1 MKLIDVIKYDFDE
14 KEVAYRHPSEDF
26 NNQTV
31 LIVQESQYAIFIKSG
46 KFYGSFTSGRY
57 KLDSENLPLIKNL
70 QNIGSDGFTTFSSTI
85 YFINL
90 KSLFN
95 IKWGTPSSMSILD
108 PIYNVILPVG
118 ASGQMILKIIDP
130 ERFLLKFVGTRKKL
144 EEEETATSIKSII
157 ITKIKDIIA
166 ESIIDKKISILMIS
180 KFLFDLSEEGKELLT
195 PLLLKFGLELDAF
208 SIENIVVDQTDPSF
222 IRLRNAIARKSEMD
236 ILGFNYQDERKFDI
250 LQDAAKNEGVGG
262 SIIGTGLGLGMG
274 VAVGGSVG
282 NFAADKL
289 TNQITVQ
296 CPSCNYNLAS
306 NMIFC
311 PNCGKDTKPKD
322 KLIVCKHCNTPIGS
336 GKFCSN
342 CGKTL

>member
-1 MKLIDVIKYDFDE
+1 MKIIDVIKYDFDE
-14 KEVAYRHPSEDF
+14 KEIAYRHPSEDF

-57 KLDSENLPLIKNL
+57 KLDSENIPLIKNL
-70 QNIGSDGFTTFSSTI
+70 QNVGTNGAVTFSSTI

-90 KSLFN
+90 KSFFN
-95 IKWGTPSSMSILD
+95 IKWGTPSPMSILD

-130 ERFLLKFVGTRKKL
+130 EKFLLKFVGTRKKL
-144 EEEETATSIKSII
+144 EEEETSTSIKSIV

-166 ESIIDKKISILMIS
+166 ESIIDEKISILMIS
-180 KFLFDLSEEGKELLT
+180 KFLFDLSEKGRQMLT

-208 SIENIVVDQTDPSF
+208 SIENIVVDQSDPSF
-222 IRLRNAIARKSEMD
+222 IRLRNAIARKSEME

-250 LQDAAKNEGVGG
+250 LQDAAKNEGAGG
-262 SIIGTGLGLGMG
+262 AIIGTGLGLGMG

-289 TNQITVQ
+289 TNQGSLS
-296 CPSCNYNLAS
+296 CASCNYNLTS
-306 NMIFC
+306 NMLFC
-311 PNCGKDTKPKD
+311 PNCGKETRPKTNV
-322 KLIVCKHCNTPIGS
+322 IICKHCNSSNTN

>member
-1 MKLIDVIKYDFDE
+1 MKLIEIIKHDFDD
-14 KEVAYRHPSEDF
+14 KEVAYRHSSEDF
-26 NNQTV
+26 NNQSV

-57 KLDSENLPLIKNL
+57 KLNSENLPLIKSL
-70 QNIGSDGFTTFSSTI
+70 QNIGSDGSTTFSSTI

-90 KSLFN
+90 KSFFN

-130 ERFLLKFVGTRKKL
+130 ERFLLKFVGTRKQL
-144 EEEETATSIKSII
+144 YEEETSTSIKSIV

-166 ESIIDKKISILMIS
+166 ESIIDQKISILTIS
-180 KFLFDLSEEGKELLT
+180 KFLFDLSEKGLELLT
-195 PLLLKFGLELDAF
+195 PSLLKFGLELDAF

-262 SIIGTGLGLGMG
+262 SLVGTGLGLGIG

-282 NFAADKL
+282 NFATDKL
-289 TNQITVQ
+289 TNQTYNS
-296 CPSCNYNLAS
+296 CSSCNYNLSS
-306 NMIFC
+306 NMLFC
-311 PNCGKDTKPKD
+311 PNCGKQTMPKD
-322 KLIVCKHCNTPIGS
+322 KSVVCSGCNAINGNN
-336 GKFCSN
+336 KFCSN
-342 CGKTL
+342 CGKAL